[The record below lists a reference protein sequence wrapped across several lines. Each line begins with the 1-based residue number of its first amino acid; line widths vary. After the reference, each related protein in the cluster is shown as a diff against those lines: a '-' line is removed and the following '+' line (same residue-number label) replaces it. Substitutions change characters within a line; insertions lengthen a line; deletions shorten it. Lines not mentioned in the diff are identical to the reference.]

1 MSLASITIRVHL
13 AGIWMPSLLVGCAT
27 SPNFWS
33 YPGSSSCFPDSY
45 CLNSFKGI
53 LHCLL
58 KVTENSFG
66 TCCIVLLCPPR
77 CCCHCS
83 RRVSARTLR
92 SVVFYMFFHRD
103 DYCYNH
109 ILNLSWNSSNTF
121 DLPVFP
127 KLHSTEEAW
136 YAQNKHFQAFS
147 FGCVANISWQRAEK
161 IMCVVSKSL
170 RLKKA

>member
-1 MSLASITIRVHL
+1 
-13 AGIWMPSLLVGCAT
+13 MPSFLVGYAT

-33 YPGSSSCFPDSY
+33 YSGSSSCFPDSY

-58 KVTENSFG
+58 KVTESCFQLAAM
-66 TCCIVLLCPPR
+66 CCVLLCPPR
-77 CCCHCS
+77 CCCHFS
-83 RRVSARTLR
+83 RRVGARTLR

-103 DYCYNH
+103 SDCYNH

-127 KLHSTEEAW
+127 KLHSATEAW
-136 YAQNKHFQAFS
+136 YAQNKRFQVSS
-147 FGCVANISWQRAEK
+147 FGCAANISWQGAEK
-161 IMCVVSKSL
+161 IMCIVSKSL
-170 RLKKA
+170 MMEKGSIESCWLLLLL